1 MSRIDKSIVE
11 SIVID
16 WFRNVTSK
24 EKSRWVCDEIESG
37 CRCVR
42 SSKFEVRSEQRSWKE
57 EERKSSASTKLE
69 VWTNRPKM
77 IVIVIG

>member
-24 EKSRWVCDEIESG
+24 EKSRWVG
-37 CRCVR
+37 VR
-42 SSKFEVRSEQRSWKE
+42 VVSKVNDDLR
-57 EERKSSASTKLE
+57 RKRRTKNFSFNKLK
-69 VWTNRPKM
+69 V
-77 IVIVIG
+77 

>member
-24 EKSRWVCDEIESG
+24 EKSRWVCDEIEYRVG
-37 CRCVR
+37 VV
-42 SSKFEVRSEQRSWKE
+42 FEVNKDLR
-57 EERKSSASTKLE
+57 RKRRTKNFSFNKLE
-69 VWTNRPKM
+69 V
-77 IVIVIG
+77 

>member
-24 EKSRWVCDEIESG
+24 EKSRWVG
-37 CRCVR
+37 VR
-42 SSKFEVRSEQRSWKE
+42 VVSEVNDDLR
-57 EERKSSASTKLE
+57 RKRRTKNFSFNKLE
-69 VWTNRPKM
+69 V
-77 IVIVIG
+77 

>member
-24 EKSRWVCDEIESG
+24 EKSRWVG
-37 CRCVR
+37 VR
-42 SSKFEVRSEQRSWKE
+42 VVSKVNDDPR
-57 EERKSSASTKLE
+57 RKRRTKNFSFNKLE
-69 VWTNRPKM
+69 V
-77 IVIVIG
+77 

>member
-24 EKSRWVCDEIESG
+24 EKSRWVGVRVVSKVQSE
-37 CRCVR
+37 RR
-42 SSKFEVRSEQRSWKE
+42 SSKE
-57 EERKSSASTKLE
+57 EKNEKLQLQQIE
-69 VWTNRPKM
+69 GLNESF
-77 IVIVIG
+77 

>member
-24 EKSRWVCDEIESG
+24 EKSRWVCDEIEYRVG
-37 CRCVR
+37 VV
-42 SSKFEVRSEQRSWKE
+42 FEVNKNFEGR

-69 VWTNRPKM
+69 VRTNCLK
-77 IVIVIG
+77 

>member
-24 EKSRWVCDEIESG
+24 EKSRWVG
-37 CRCVR
+37 VR
-42 SSKFEVRSEQRSWKE
+42 VVSKVNVDLR
-57 EERKSSASTKLE
+57 RKRRTKNFSFNQIGGL
-69 VWTNRPKM
+69 NK
-77 IVIVIG
+77 IVLK